1 MRAHRT
7 RIGYILPDIRLDTD
21 THFYEKH
28 ELIRALAKDADIR
41 LISGGSNMV
50 FVFYRVVWAR
60 IRGYRDFYVHYS
72 FKGALAALWVTRILG
87 GRTYYWNC
95 GMPWLYKRS
104 AREERVFRYILSHVI
119 LVTGTVGLAQKYC
132 EIYAIPENRVRIV
145 PNAVR
150 VARFGEMDKSAARDK
165 LGIPQDAFVVLFVH
179 HLSRRKGAE
188 HIPHLLNQW
197 QSDPA
202 VLFVVVGSGP
212 MEASI
217 QSEVEELGL
226 SHMIRLEGGVPNQ
239 DIPTYFALA
248 DVFLMPSEEEGVPH
262 ALLEAMASGL
272 PFVASNVGG
281 VREIVPPELYD
292 FVLPHHDMYL
302 FFKAIER
309 LRREDGL
316 ASKVAGIEKAF
327 VTRYDVG
334 VVREQFLAL
343 FR

>member
-1 MRAHRT
+1 MSMKRI
-7 RIGYILPDIRLDTD
+7 RIGYILPDARLDTD

-28 ELIRALAKDADIR
+28 EFIHSLARDADIR

-50 FVFYRVVWAR
+50 LVFCRVVLAR
-60 IRGYRDFYVHYS
+60 VQGYKDFYVHYS
-72 FKGALAALWVTRILG
+72 FKGALAALWVTRVFG

-104 AREERVFRYILSHVI
+104 AREERVFRYILSHAI
-119 LVTGTVGLAQKYC
+119 FVTGTIGLSRMYQEQYGIRL
-132 EIYAIPENRVRIV
+132 EMVRIV

-150 VARFGEMDKSAARDK
+150 VARFQELQRSVAREK
-165 LGIPQDAFVVLFVH
+165 LGIAQDVFVILFVH

-188 HIPHLLNQW
+188 HIPQLLRQW
-197 QSDPA
+197 RDDPSIF
-202 VLFVVVGSGP
+202 FVVVGSGP
-212 MEASI
+212 MEAEI
-217 QSEVEELGL
+217 QREIHELGL
-226 SHMIRLEGGVPNQ
+226 DHRVRFEGGVPNQ

-272 PFVASNVGG
+272 PFAASNVGG

-309 LRREDGL
+309 LRHEEGL

-327 VTRYDVG
+327 VARYDVAI
-334 VVREQFLAL
+334 VREQFLAL